1 MYICDLN
8 YTFYYMDILSK
19 FNKYLYQY
27 DFVTY
32 LITLIILRF
41 QRILENQSWITKLLN
56 LLKSYLLF
64 YKKYEWYIT
73 YKIKED
79 IISK

>member
-41 QRILENQSWITKLLN
+41 QRILENQS
-56 LLKSYLLF
+56 
-64 YKKYEWYIT
+64 
-73 YKIKED
+73 
-79 IISK
+79 